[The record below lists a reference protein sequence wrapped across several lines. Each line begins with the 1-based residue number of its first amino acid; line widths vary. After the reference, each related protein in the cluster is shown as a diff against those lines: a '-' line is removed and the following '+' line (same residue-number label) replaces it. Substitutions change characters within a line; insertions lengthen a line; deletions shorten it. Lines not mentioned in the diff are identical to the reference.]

1 MKKLNQFI
9 VPLAVLS
16 ALIFTASCGGS
27 GGPKVELTEK
37 GKLITSITW
46 KLDPSATLEG
56 ITNEIKDTSGI
67 TADIKLEGDVK
78 KLANFAAETLVL
90 AIDEDDQSKLSYSKT
105 YGEGFLST
113 SLVGFWNFNADESAI
128 VMREW
133 DKEAG
138 KEKEPVTY
146 KIVELSAEK
155 LVLQRDGDSAPNIY
169 FPKK

>member
-1 MKKLNQFI
+1 MKKLTQSI
-9 VPLAVLS
+9 LSLVVLATLLL
-16 ALIFTASCGGS
+16 AIACGG
-27 GGPKVELTEK
+27 GGKKVQLTEK
-37 GKLITSITW
+37 GKLLTSITW

-56 ITNEIKDTSGI
+56 VTDNLKDTSGI

-90 AIDEDDQSKLSYSKT
+90 GIDDKDPSKLSYSKT

-113 SLVGFWNFNADESAI
+113 SIVGYWHFNADETAI
-128 VMREW
+128 VQREW

-138 KEKEPVTY
+138 KEKDSVVY
-146 KIVELSAEK
+146 KIVELTDKK
-155 LVLQRDGDSAPNIY
+155 LVLQKEGDMAPNIY

>member
-1 MKKLNQFI
+1 MKKLTHLI
-9 VPLAVLS
+9 LSMAVS
-16 ALIFTASCGGS
+16 TALILTTSCGGG

-113 SLVGFWNFNADESAI
+113 SIAGYWNFNADESAI
-128 VMREW
+128 IMREW
-133 DKEAG
+133 DKVAG
-138 KEKEPVTY
+138 QEKEPVTY

-155 LVLQRDGDSAPNIY
+155 LVLQREGDSAPNIY